1 MEDGKEADF
10 VPKSVEDRINAL
22 WDKILNRDDS
32 SLFVGGT
39 PSPPNAETKKN
50 TDGLYYSH
58 VYVVMETLVLPY
70 GQRLV
75 KIRNPHGAESY
86 NGTWSDNSRAWRQ
99 LRRQIRKDNKAN
111 KDSPEKEQIDFDTR
125 EY

>member
-111 KDSPEKEQIDFDTR
+111 EDSPDKQKIDFDTR